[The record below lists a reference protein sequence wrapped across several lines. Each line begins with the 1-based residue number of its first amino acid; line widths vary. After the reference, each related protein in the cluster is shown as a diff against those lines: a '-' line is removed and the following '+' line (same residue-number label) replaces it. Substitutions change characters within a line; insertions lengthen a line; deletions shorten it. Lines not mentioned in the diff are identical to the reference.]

1 MNNKDAM
8 TRLLSLDVFRG
19 LTIAVMILVNSP
31 GNQYS
36 YSGLLHSV
44 WNGCTLAD
52 LVFPFFIVIL
62 GMSSVLTLTHL
73 KQKGISNTALFRL
86 ILKRS
91 VYIFATGLLLNMLP
105 DHFDLSHLRIL
116 GVLQRV
122 AICYFF
128 ASILFLSTRIS
139 VQVIIIAILLFGY
152 WFLILALSGINAI
165 SMNDNL
171 VSYIDRLILSPQH
184 LYTQE
189 FDPEGLLSTL
199 PAIASALFG
208 NVMGFILV
216 SSWTKQ
222 QQLRWMMTAG
232 ILLSVLGL
240 LWNTMF
246 PINKLLWSSSYV
258 LWTTGLSCVVF
269 GICFALIEIYH
280 WVDWTKPFLL
290 FGKNAMLVYILHV
303 LFLKIQAVILVHQT
317 NGTMVDLR
325 VYITDLLFGY
335 LSPKNASLCYAV
347 GYTLFWLF
355 VLTCITEWRGKAAL
369 GRDCSAIAN
378 TPP

>member
-1 MNNKDAM
+1 M

>member
-1 MNNKDAM
+1 MNKKDAM